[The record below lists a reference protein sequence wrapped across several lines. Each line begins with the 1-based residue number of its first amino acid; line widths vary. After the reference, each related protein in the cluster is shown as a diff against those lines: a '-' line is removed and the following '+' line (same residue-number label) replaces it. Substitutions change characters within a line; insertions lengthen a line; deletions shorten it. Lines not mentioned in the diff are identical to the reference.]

1 MGTLEA
7 LLNVISMSES
17 SFEGIGDECLFL
29 ETWETSLVFFLTG
42 NVHTFFKGQLK

>member
-17 SFEGIGDECLFL
+17 SFEGIGEECLDL
-29 ETWETSLVFFLTG
+29 ETWEASLVFFLTG
-42 NVHTFFKGQLK
+42 TVDTF